1 MYKAYIILF
10 KRKTLVIEEKNS
22 KVSISILAAQ
32 QHVTSMQ
39 VVL

>member
-1 MYKAYIILF
+1 MCKVYIILF
-10 KRKTLVIEEKNS
+10 KRKTLVIEEKIS